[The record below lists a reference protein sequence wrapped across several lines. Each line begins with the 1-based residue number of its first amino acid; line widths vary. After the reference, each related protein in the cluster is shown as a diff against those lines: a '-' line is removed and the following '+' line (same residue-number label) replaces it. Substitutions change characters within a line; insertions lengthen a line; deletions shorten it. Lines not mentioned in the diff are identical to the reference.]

1 MLRRAAGIGAAAGL
15 RYVYAGN
22 LPGKVGDLEDTHCPQ
37 CREVLIE
44 RYGYLIRGYNLTPA
58 GACPSCGTQIPGLW
72 SDVFTEQRTAFPIP
86 LRLGAGTESMIRDL
100 LGRPLKNLRL
110 SVTDRCNL
118 RCSYCMPEAEYVWL
132 PRHDMLQ
139 FEEMSTLVDV
149 FARAGVDRVR
159 LTGGEPLLR
168 RDLPELI
175 RMIARKPAIRDLA
188 LTTNG
193 VMLAEY
199 ARRTAPGR
207 AASPDGEPRHAAR
220 RSLSGAHALRFASQV
235 LAGID
240 EAVNHFERI
249 KLDAVIIRGTNEDEL
264 VPLLEYAKRIGAEIR
279 FIEYMDVGG
288 ATQWSHE
295 RVMSRQDMLAAL
307 GLEYGPITAV
317 VEDTSAP
324 ADRFRL
330 RDGTVFGIISSTTE
344 PFCSSCDRSRLTADG
359 MWYRCLYAT
368 SGTDL
373 RTPLRAGMSPDDL
386 LGLLTKEWTARAD
399 RGAEERLAVRD
410 RSPLVSASSLK
421 KNPHLEMH
429 TRGG

>member
-1 MLRRAAGIGAAAGL
+1 
-15 RYVYAGN
+15 
-22 LPGKVGDLEDTHCPQ
+22 
-37 CREVLIE
+37 
-44 RYGYLIRGYNLTPA
+44 
-58 GACPSCGTQIPGLW
+58 
-72 SDVFTEQRTAFPIP
+72 
-86 LRLGAGTESMIRDL
+86 MIRDL
-100 LGRPLKNLRL
+100 LGRPLRNLRV

-132 PRHDMLQ
+132 PRHDILQ
-139 FEEMSTLVDV
+139 FEEISTLIDV

-175 RMIARKPAIRDLA
+175 RMIARKTAIRDLA

-193 VMLAEY
+193 VMLAEQ
-199 ARRTAPGR
+199 ARHLHLAGLHRLTVSLDTLR
-207 AASPDGEPRHAAR
+207 ADRFQALTRFD
-220 RSLSGAHALRFASQV
+220 SLNQV

-240 EAVNHFERI
+240 EAVNYFERI
-249 KLDAVIIRGTNEDEL
+249 KLDAVIMRGTNDDEL
-264 VPLLEYAKRIGAEIR
+264 VPLLEYAKRIGAELR

-295 RVMSRQDMLAAL
+295 RVLSRPAMLAL
-307 GLEYGPITAV
+307 LEKEYGAITPIA
-317 VEDTSAP
+317 EDTSAP

-330 RDGTVFGIISSTTE
+330 PDGTTFGIISSTTE
-344 PFCSSCDRSRLTADG
+344 PFCSMCDRSRLTADG

-368 SGTDL
+368 TGTDL
-373 RTPLRAGMSPDDL
+373 RAPLRAGTSPDDL
-386 LGLLTKEWTARAD
+386 LKLITQEWTERAD
-399 RGAEERLAVRD
+399 RGAEERLGVRE
-410 RSPLVSASSLK
+410 RAPLISASSLK

>member
-1 MLRRAAGIGAAAGL
+1 
-15 RYVYAGN
+15 V
-22 LPGKVGDLEDTHCPQ
+22 
-37 CREVLIE
+37 
-44 RYGYLIRGYNLTPA
+44 
-58 GACPSCGTQIPGLW
+58 
-72 SDVFTEQRTAFPIP
+72 
-86 LRLGAGTESMIRDL
+86 IRDL

-132 PRHDMLQ
+132 PRHDILQ

-175 RMIARKPAIRDLA
+175 RLLARKPEIRDLA

-193 VMLAEY
+193 VMLAEH
-199 ARRTAPGR
+199 ARALHLAGLHRLTVSLDTLR
-207 AASPDGEPRHAAR
+207 PDRFQALTR
-220 RSLSGAHALRFASQV
+220 FDSLTQV

-240 EAVNHFERI
+240 EAVNYFKKI
-249 KLDAVIIRGTNEDEL
+249 KLDTVIMRGTNEDEL
-264 VPLLEYAKRIGAEIR
+264 LPLLEYAKRIGGEIR

-288 ATQWSHE
+288 ATHWSPE
-295 RVMSRQDMLAAL
+295 RVVSRQEMLTV
-307 GLEYGPITAV
+307 LEREHGPVAPI
-317 VEDTSAP
+317 VEATSAP

-330 RDGTVFGIISSTTE
+330 PDGTVFGIISSTTD

-368 SGTDL
+368 AGTDL
-373 RTPLRAGMSPDDL
+373 RTPLRAGMSQDDL
-386 LGLLTKEWTARAD
+386 LGLLTKEWTARTD

-410 RSPLVSASSLK
+410 RSPLVPASSLK